1 MHGSEMSGSVARR
14 VLAMRSAQEKVTLM
28 DEFANTTMF
37 VRTAPYAVPSGKAY
51 NTFFHYNGRADSY
64 FYIGHAMGHAMLQLL
79 GYDSANATVSHSS
92 SAKSAG
98 VSID

>member
-1 MHGSEMSGSVARR
+1 MHGSEMSGSVAQR

-28 DEFANTTMF
+28 
-37 VRTAPYAVPSGKAY
+37 AY

-64 FYIGHAMGHAMLQLL
+64 FYIGQAMGHAMLQLL